1 MFDPVTIMV
10 PFWVLIPVLLIAILN
25 VVASV
30 ARVFLLRRISLND
43 LREEL
48 SV

>member
-1 MFDPVTIMV
+1 MFDPVTITV

-25 VVASV
+25 AVASV
-30 ARVFLLRRISLND
+30 ARVLLLRRISHND